1 MMAEFGGGLF
11 CRSHT
16 DAIKGIAILFVM
28 LGHTN
33 IIPYAGAYGVVLFLM
48 LSGFGLV
55 QSYFATGLDGF
66 FSKRLSKVLI
76 PYTVITVIWLM
87 ALGHSAI
94 SSGDYYQ
101 LFTIVFGLDSKATL
115 DPTMWYVT
123 YVIIW
128 YVAFY
133 FIFSANSHHI
143 IKILFLFL
151 FSYYLY
157 NNASIFTGDSGA
169 GLYVTAFPIGAAW
182 GMVFY
187 KTKHYSINKKYLLSG
202 CFVFS
207 VAALY
212 ASINFYQNISAVFFD
227 YAATN
232 VSCALLVVGITSFLS
247 ILGVNFGVFEFFG
260 KLSYE
265 IYLIEGVF
273 LMRFFGV
280 LDVLPTHYMKV
291 FAFIFIVTVA
301 AYIFRLLLSFT
312 MKNISKAASKWLL
325 NNRAVN

>member
-1 MMAEFGGGLF
+1 MARFGDLIFG
-11 CRSHT
+11 RSHT
-16 DAIKGIAILFVM
+16 NGMKGIAILFVM
-28 LGHTN
+28 LGHTGV
-33 IIPYAGAYGVVLFLM
+33 IPYAGAYGVVLFLM

-55 QSYFATGLDGF
+55 QSYFSTGLDGF

-76 PYTVITVIWLM
+76 PYAAITVIWLM
-87 ALGHSAI
+87 VLSHPAI

-128 YVAFY
+128 YIAFY
-133 FIFSANSHHI
+133 LIFSATSHHI

-187 KTKHYSINKKYLLSG
+187 KTKHYAINKKHLLSG

-207 VAALY
+207 IAALY
-212 ASINFYQNISAVFFD
+212 ASICFYQNISTVFFD

-232 VSCALLVVGITSFLS
+232 VSSALLVIGITSFLS
-247 ILGVNFGVFEFFG
+247 ILGMNFSVFEFFG

-265 IYLIEGVF
+265 MYLIEGVF

-280 LDVLPTHYMKV
+280 LDVLPTHDMKV
-291 FAFIFIVTVA
+291 IAFIAIVTVA
-301 AYIFRLLLSFT
+301 AYIFKLLLAFT
-312 MKNISKAASKWLL
+312 MKSISKATSKM
-325 NNRAVN
+325 AIEQ